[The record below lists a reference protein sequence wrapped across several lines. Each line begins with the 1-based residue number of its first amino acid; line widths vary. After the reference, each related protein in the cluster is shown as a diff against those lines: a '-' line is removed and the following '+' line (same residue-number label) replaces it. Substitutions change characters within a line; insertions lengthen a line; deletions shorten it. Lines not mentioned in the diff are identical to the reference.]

1 MNTTHIRT
9 TPDGRRIHWIG
20 TANSTNKNIEQG
32 KETLIPKDG
41 YDWGQHLTATTEFFA
56 APTLDNAHRA
66 IIETYSPQH
75 DIALFSL
82 CTSTRPYSNSM
93 KWSKFYDYNLHTV
106 TDFIVLSS
114 GGIIPMV
121 YEDCYPFLNYD
132 TPIPSPYEYEQD
144 YFDVTCRKLD
154 EFLRY
159 KKYKYCLFL
168 FKPGSRGAKIAA
180 SVCPKLVEDGVILD
194 YYIGPSEEKY
204 QEICDT
210 LVSDPKLYSYRYNPI
225 AYDPISYLKPVFDK
239 WGVSFK
245 TNNNNVQIDEWFN
258 A

>member
-1 MNTTHIRT
+1 M
-9 TPDGRRIHWIG
+9 
-20 TANSTNKNIEQG
+20 
-32 KETLIPKDG
+32 
-41 YDWGQHLTATTEFFA
+41 
-56 APTLDNAHRA
+56 
-66 IIETYSPQH
+66 
-75 DIALFSL
+75 
-82 CTSTRPYSNSM
+82 
-93 KWSKFYDYNLHTV
+93 
-106 TDFIVLSS
+106 
-114 GGIIPMV
+114 
-121 YEDCYPFLNYD
+121 
-132 TPIPSPYEYEQD
+132 
-144 YFDVTCRKLD
+144 D